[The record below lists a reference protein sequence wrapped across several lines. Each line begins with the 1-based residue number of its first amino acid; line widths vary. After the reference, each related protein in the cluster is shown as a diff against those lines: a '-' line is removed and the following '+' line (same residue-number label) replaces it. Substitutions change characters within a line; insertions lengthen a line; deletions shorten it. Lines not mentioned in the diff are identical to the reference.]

1 MEPVG
6 VSRKLALMPA
16 GHVNVGAGTLRAVG
30 AVRPAISIQENL
42 ETHQA
47 EVGDGCGD
55 KCGKTHIFL
64 AWPRAGYWRNEIYR

>member
-6 VSRKLALMPA
+6 VSRRLALISA
-16 GHVNVGAGTLRAVG
+16 GHAMGIAEPLLS
-30 AVRPAISIQENL
+30 AITIQENI
-42 ETHQA
+42 ETHKV

>member
-6 VSRKLALMPA
+6 VSQKLALMPA
-16 GHVNVGAGTLRAVG
+16 GHTKGRAEPLR
-30 AVRPAISIQENL
+30 PTISIQENL